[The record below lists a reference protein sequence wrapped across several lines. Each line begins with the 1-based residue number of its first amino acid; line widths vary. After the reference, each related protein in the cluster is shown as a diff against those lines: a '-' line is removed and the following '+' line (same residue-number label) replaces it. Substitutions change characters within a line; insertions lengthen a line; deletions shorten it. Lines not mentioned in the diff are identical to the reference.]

1 MLRRRDSFI
10 THRAF
15 CDAIAEENK
24 TVLNQGQG
32 VPVMSNNIVGQQNT
46 QQAGDH
52 VVSGSELM
60 IPASMTM
67 TNNEAATKPPRR
79 SSISDHFD
87 TKIPSLTLVPQ
98 EVASN
103 MSSTPT
109 SGLNNNSLSSSTSSA
124 LFHNHHGHQLLP
136 SSISGYLSATELLQK
151 AAQMGATMSSNN
163 SSGMSMAPSTY
174 GDDFTRYVNN
184 QFMQHKDG
192 GNIIPVQETSSSQ
205 FFGAS
210 NGNMGMFSGLL
221 FDQSNNNGVLMKNME
236 HSVNGGNNNN
246 INHSFSLH
254 GNNVSSGGDTMTLDF
269 LGIGRG
275 GNIPESF
282 HDHQKRKAVHDE
294 QQRQNKPEDGDDDQL
309 GFGVWT
315 WS

>member
-46 QQAGDH
+46 QQGGDH

-60 IPASMTM
+60 IPASST
-67 TNNEAATKPPRR
+67 R
-79 SSISDHFD
+79 STTSDHFD
-87 TKIPSLTLVPQ
+87 TKIPNLTLVPQ

-109 SGLNNNSLSSSTSSA
+109 RGLNNNSLSSSTSSA
-124 LFHNHHGHQLLP
+124 LFHNHHGHQVLLP
-136 SSISGYLSATELLQK
+136 SSISGYSSATELLQK

-174 GDDFTRYVNN
+174 GDEFTRYVNN
-184 QFMQHKDG
+184 QFMQHKNG

-221 FDQSNNNGVLMKNME
+221 FDQNNNNGVLMKNME

-246 INHSFSLH
+246 TNNIFSLH
-254 GNNVSSGGDTMTLDF
+254 GKNVSSGGDTMTLDF

-275 GNIPESF
+275 GNRPESF
-282 HDHQKRKAVHDE
+282 HHHQKRKVVHDE
-294 QQRQNKPEDGDDDQL
+294 QQQQNKQEDGDDDQL
-309 GFGVWT
+309 GFGVWS